1 MVYAQES
8 RERGLG
14 CGGEWLQVGSGWRAL
29 LSAGLVKLLWG
40 DAFLGV
46 HVKGKA
52 EVNGR
57 FGEV

>member
-8 RERGLG
+8 RECGLS

-29 LSAGLVKLLWG
+29 LSAGLVKLLCG
-40 DAFLGV
+40 DALFGA

-52 EVNGR
+52 ESEW
-57 FGEV
+57 EVW